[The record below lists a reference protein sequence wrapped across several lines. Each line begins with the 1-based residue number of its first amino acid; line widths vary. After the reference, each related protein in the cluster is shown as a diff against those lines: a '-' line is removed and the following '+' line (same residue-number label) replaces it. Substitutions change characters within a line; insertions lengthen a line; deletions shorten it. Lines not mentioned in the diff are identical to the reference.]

1 LLSEKRKMNNQGKI
15 ALMQILI
22 LILGVVA
29 VSYALG
35 SEVGVVRSL
44 IFIKLKGGAKL

>member
-1 LLSEKRKMNNQGKI
+1 MNNQGKI

-29 VSYALG
+29 VSYV
-35 SEVGVVRSL
+35 VGN
-44 IFIKLKGGAKL
+44 GGIA